1 MQLIKYVE
9 ALEGFQSISNEKLP
23 VSQSY
28 KLAKMISSRLSAILL
43 QGQEQKKLSKSKR
56 STRLEKKSLK
66 RL

>member
-28 KLAKMISSRLSAILL
+28 KLAKMIEQLESVCEPFF
-43 QGQEQKKLSKSKR
+43 QGQSRKN
-56 STRLEKKSLK
+56 
-66 RL
+66 